1 MFKLASFGMSYPG
14 LNSDVKAFLWNTI
27 GCPILAY
34 GMESIDLSES
44 DIKQLKTLQR
54 NTIKRVMG
62 ISKHSHHSNILK
74 ALGVPIVDDVIR
86 KQCYETLQKHFKV
99 TPLQETCNLPS

>member
-44 DIKQLKTLQR
+44 DIKQLRTMQG
-54 NTIKRVMG
+54 NTIKRVLG
-62 ISKHSHHSNILK
+62 ISKHSHHSNILN
-74 ALGVPIVDDVIR
+74 ALGVPTVDDVIKNNAMSLYKASL
-86 KQCYETLQKHFKV
+86 KQIPQQKTGK
-99 TPLQETCNLPS
+99 LPF